1 MKKVVLGFDVS
12 TSIIGVCAFKE
23 KKFDKMFNIDLRKCK
38 CFFEKTR
45 KTKLEVKKILDEY
58 SQDDIDSIYVE
69 DIMQSFSR
77 GLSSAKT
84 LTQLARFNGIVSYIL
99 YDISGLTPVYL
110 NVNSARKLL
119 GVKIDKNS
127 KIDKKEQVM
136 NFVSS
141 ELGEKHVWETKIV
154 SRGANKG
161 SVKFEQYCYDMADAY
176 IICKAGI
183 INNDIQIT
191 KKI

>member
-12 TSIIGVCAFKE
+12 TSIIGVCVFKE

-58 SQDDIDSIYVE
+58 SHDEIDSIYVE

-127 KIDKKEQVM
+127 KTDKKEQVRQWVD
-136 NFVSS
+136 NYT
-141 ELGEKHVWETKIV
+141 LNQLAWPTKV
-154 SRGANKG
+154 LKSGPDKG
-161 SVKFEQYCYDMADAY
+161 KTRLCSYCFDMADSY
-176 IICKAGI
+176 IVALAGFK
-183 INNDIQIT
+183 QQ
-191 KKI
+191 